1 MVKRWLK
8 DSKIAALDMTTQH
21 RQMYASHMTFD
32 AFMVFMREF
41 HYFGPKNFK
50 GKFSAEIERCQRLA
64 L

>member
-1 MVKRWLK
+1 
-8 DSKIAALDMTTQH
+8 MTTQH